1 MGQIT
6 VTFELHTVLQIQTP
20 SGSISR
26 LTHQMQIGECVGDA
40 LQKLGLVVNVDE
52 TLIVVDRQNV
62 SLEYQ
67 PKDGD
72 VIHLIPAIA
81 GG

>member
-1 MGQIT
+1 M
-6 VTFELHTVLQIQTP
+6 TFQLHTVLQKQTP
-20 SGSISR
+20 QGRISSICHR
-26 LTHQMQIGECVGDA
+26 MRHGNTIAAA
-40 LQKLGLVVNVDE
+40 LQDVGLNINPDE
-52 TLIVVDRQNV
+52 TLIVVERRNV
-62 SLEYQ
+62 GLDYQ

>member
-1 MGQIT
+1 VNKLA
-6 VTFELHTVLQIQTP
+6 VTFQLHTVLQIETP
-20 SGSISR
+20 QGRITA
-26 LTHQMQIGECVGDA
+26 LQYQMQRGQTIKEA
-40 LQKLGLVVNVDE
+40 LQALGLAIDPE
-52 TLIVVDRQNV
+52 QTLIVVNRQNV
-62 SLEYQ
+62 DLDYQ

>member
-1 MGQIT
+1 MNKLE
-6 VTFELHTVLQIQTP
+6 VTFQLHTVLQIETP
-20 SGSISR
+20 NGR
-26 LTHQMQIGECVGDA
+26 VTTLQYQMQRGQTIEEA
-40 LQKLGLVVNVDE
+40 LMALGLAIDPE
-52 TLIVVDRQNV
+52 QTLIVVNRQNV
-62 SLEYQ
+62 ELDYQ